1 MSGLSLPGLA
11 IVPRLCRWL
20 WLLLLLSGPAA
31 AAASGW
37 VMDFQVDGQVGCRD
51 LPGAQALP
59 ESAWRPATA
68 IPGTRSRVA
77 GRVLWVRLQTQS
89 PPPLPPTRLVL
100 RWEHNARLYDWR
112 DPEQA
117 RLRHE
122 QGHAPGFTVVSL
134 PHARATPLYLCLV
147 APAPRVEA
155 FELMSPSQLQ
165 AAERAVVL
173 WMSLM
178 IGLVLAVCA
187 LGWALQLRL
196 REPMFGWFSLFSL
209 SLLGFVL
216 GELGVVQEGL
226 PSALQASNLGY
237 ALTFS
242 LGGLSTAAGVHFLLR
257 YTRLGDLQ
265 PGVARI
271 LRGLASVSLLCTAL
285 VLLGSTSWSP
295 GPRLNHLSLVAFNL
309 GIAAVILLSV
319 PAVARIAWR
328 GQRESRLYLL
338 GWLPLLSML
347 AVLVLVLLGVLPT
360 QLRPSPLWLLGGTA
374 LACLVLV
381 WGLIDR
387 ARRDQIER
395 DAAHARAQRD
405 PLTGACSRAAAA
417 PRLEA
422 AAAGSVLLYLDID
435 HFKAINDRYGH
446 AVGDRYLQRFARRC
460 RDQLRGVD
468 LFARQGGEEFVAL
481 LPDIGLQDALRVA
494 ERIRAA
500 VAEPAL
506 DEPTGT
512 VSIGVA
518 PRIAGEPVADWI
530 RRADAA
536 LYRAKAGGRD
546 RIELASPDGAQPD
559 VDAAGH
565 G

>member
-1 MSGLSLPGLA
+1 MTGYLPSTRVA
-11 IVPRLCRWL
+11 ARWLQMLL
-20 WLLLLLSGPAA
+20 WLLIGSASAGAT
-31 AAASGW
+31 ASGW
-37 VMDFQVDGQVGCRD
+37 VMDFQVDGRVGCRD
-51 LPGAQALP
+51 PVSAQALP
-59 ESAWRPATA
+59 ESAWRPAAA
-68 IPGTRSRVA
+68 IPGTRTQVA
-77 GRVLWVRLQTQS
+77 GRVLWVRLQAQS

-112 DPEQA
+112 DPAQT

-122 QGHAPGFTVVSL
+122 LGHAPGFTVVSL
-134 PHARATPLYLCLV
+134 PQAGKTPLYLCLV

-155 FELMSPSQLQ
+155 FELMSPAELQ

-178 IGLVLAVCA
+178 IGLVLAVCV

-196 REPMFGWFSLFSL
+196 HEPMFGWFSLFSL

-216 GELGVVQEGL
+216 GELGVVQEWL
-226 PSALQASNLGY
+226 PTALQASNLGY
-237 ALTFS
+237 ALTFA
-242 LGGLSTAAGVHFLLR
+242 LGGLSAAAGVHFLLR

-271 LRGLASVSLLCTAL
+271 LQGLAVVALLSTAL
-285 VLLGSTSWSP
+285 VLLGSTPWSP
-295 GPRLNHLSLVAFNL
+295 GPWLIHLSLVVFNL

-338 GWLPLLSML
+338 GWLPLMSLL
-347 AVLVLVLLGVLPT
+347 AVNVLVLLGVLPT
-360 QLRPSPLWLLGGTA
+360 SLRPSPLWLLAGTA
-374 LACLVLV
+374 LASLVLA

-395 DAAHARAQRD
+395 DAATARALRD
-405 PLTGACSRAAAA
+405 PLTGACSRMAVL
-417 PRLEA
+417 PRLES
-422 AAAGSVLLYLDID
+422 AAAGTVLLYLDID
-435 HFKAINDRYGH
+435 HFKAINDRHGH
-446 AVGDRYLQRFARRC
+446 DVGDRCLQRFASRC
-460 RDQLRGVD
+460 RAQLRGVD
-468 LFARQGGEEFVAL
+468 VLARQGGEEFVAM
-481 LPDIGLQDALRVA
+481 LPDIGLPDALRVA
-494 ERIRAA
+494 ERIRVA
-500 VAEPAL
+500 VAEPAEG
-506 DEPTGT
+506 EPSHT

-518 PRIAGEPVADWI
+518 QRGAGEPVADWI
-530 RRADAA
+530 ARADAA

-546 RIELASPDGAQPD
+546 RIERAQPEA
-559 VDAAGH
+559 DAARH